1 MNTAI
6 FVFVA
11 IVLVAAL
18 IGANDRSWV
27 HRAVPRIQVL
37 VTILIIACQVVI
49 GVDWALRSCPC
60 IIVDT
65 RLRANFAV
73 FKLVLV
79 FINAQNDISIAEPIL
94 VFDSHAVVAR
104 LQLVALFMGRDVFFL
119 ILIVPADIAVP
130 PYDTII
136 ICADVDIFATFTNW
150 NFAIG
155 FTRSTVT
162 DFTFIIIEEFP
173 TIFTNACWF
182 WALIIGSNEHKI
194 FEFCAS
200 LAFCAFLLVL
210 RHAEVDLLRYF
221 VPAEGG

>member
-6 FVFVA
+6 FVFVS

-18 IGANDRSWV
+18 IGANDRSWSR
-27 HRAVPRIQVL
+27 HAGPRIQVL
-37 VTILIIACQVVI
+37 VTILIIACQVVV
-49 GVDWALRSCPC
+49 GVDWALRSCPS
-60 IIVDT
+60 IIVDA
-65 RLRANFAV
+65 RLIANFAV
-73 FKLVLV
+73 SKLVLV
-79 FINAQNDISIAEPIL
+79 FINAQNDIFFAEEIL
-94 VFDSHAVVAR
+94 VLDPHAVDAL
-104 LQLVALFMGRDVFFL
+104 LQLVALVVGRDVFFP

-150 NFAIG
+150 NLAIG

-162 DFTFIIIEEFP
+162 EFTFFRFEEFP

-200 LAFCAFLLVL
+200 LAFCAFLLGF